1 MELLSLSG
9 DDGVPLRATVTE
21 FGPVLLSKVLELN
34 ETQESSLGLIFRFCD
49 EKGLP
54 LLDLEDLRA
63 ALAYL
68 TGPGKAELKALGGI
82 SSATAGVL
90 LRKVSQLEA
99 EGGDVF
105 FGEPAFEVADLLR
118 TAPGRPRHRVG
129 AGPGRRGPAAGAVL
143 DLPDVGAG
151 RAVRAAARGGRPR
164 ASRPWSSSSTR
175 PTCCSTAPRRPSST
189 RSPRP
194 CA

>member
-1 MELLSLSG
+1 MELLALSG
-9 DDGVPLRATVTE
+9 DDGVPLRTTVTE
-21 FGPVLLSKVLELN
+21 FGPLLLSKVLELN

-49 EKGLP
+49 EHELP

-99 EGGDVF
+99 EGGRR
-105 FGEPAFEVADLLR
+105 LLR
-118 TAPGRPRHRVG
+118 RARLRRGRP
-129 AGPGRRGPAAGAVL
+129 AAH
-143 DLPDVGAG
+143 GAG
-151 RAVRAAARGGRPR
+151 RARHRLACWRWPTSPAGRR
-164 ASRPWSSSSTR
+164 CSRPS
-175 PTCCSTAPRRPSST
+175 
-189 RSPRP
+189 
-194 CA
+194 